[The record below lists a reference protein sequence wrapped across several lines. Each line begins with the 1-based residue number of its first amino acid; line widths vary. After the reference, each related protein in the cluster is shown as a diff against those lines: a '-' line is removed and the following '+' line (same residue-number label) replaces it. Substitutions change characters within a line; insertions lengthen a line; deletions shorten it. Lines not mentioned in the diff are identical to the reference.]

1 MCRQF
6 LKTFRISFL
15 AFFTLVSIMT
25 SGVMA
30 AVVLDKS
37 ASTTVAAIG
46 DVITF
51 TITASNLD
59 ANPLADIDIL
69 DTFPVGMTYVSHVVT
84 DGTVSISGQDLV
96 WHLSS
101 LAVSDSSQLTVAVSL
116 GQQGSLTNTVSSLGA
131 TSASATVMVLA
142 SAVTHFR
149 MDEPVDSWSGAAG
162 EVIDSGGTS
171 LHGRRLT
178 SSSPTTTNIVDPS
191 PSIAVQHPSVIG
203 SFCNAAMYDGNAIVE
218 VADSPLLDYTTQLS
232 ASVWIYPT
240 AYPSSGLYS
249 ILSNDV
255 NYEFHINSS
264 GHLFWW
270 WQASTLTSAATI
282 PLNQWTHVAITLD
295 SSSAVRRQRIYI
307 NGVQDSNVRHWHG
320 TLRTNNCNFH
330 IGGDVSTS
338 NCQIMSARNF
348 HGMIDEVKLYRFELS
363 QEEVVADMRLG
374 RSCSGT
380 FDHIRIE
387 HDGVASICAP
397 ERITIKAC
405 MDADCTALY
414 PGDVTVNLSPT
425 GWVGGGTFSFR
436 GGIGVRSLA
445 RSTPEEVTLGTTSVS
460 PNPGYSS
467 RCFNGSDETCTLE
480 FETASCTF
488 DAVEV
493 GGDPQTPI
501 FTKLSG
507 VSFDLDVL
515 ALLDPTTIN
524 TGYTGSVSVDLV
536 DSTGATCP
544 TGAGLTAATDITYT
558 SGDAGR
564 KTVSFSYSH
573 AARNVRVRATVA
585 GVAPACSTDNFSVR
599 PQTLDV
605 SSPDATN
612 TSLGGTPI
620 VVAGAPFTLLAAA
633 LPGYDGIPEI
643 DNSLIVGSPIA
654 GYLSGVFNSADPV
667 TGISSGMNISYDE
680 VGHFGLNQNAIYD
693 DSFTGVDQPGDCAA
707 GFSNTLSGGRYGCSF
722 GNQLIPLV
730 VDGSGFGRFVPARL
744 AVSSNTPVFANSCS
758 SSFTYMGQE
767 FDYLIDP
774 ELTVTA
780 LNQAGTVTSNY
791 GDNYWR
797 LLSNLSGRS
806 YTSNVVTTANLTLST
821 SGSAI
826 WNGTTDSDGVGT
838 VTLSGEG
845 LTHTKPAVPAS
856 PFTTNIDLTFSAA
869 DLTDSDGVC
878 FDPENDGTCNSYSIN
893 PIVGGE
899 QRYGRML
906 LSSAFGPETL
916 PLVVPVMT
924 EYYAGSSFVLNTLD
938 NCSSYNST
946 DLILDNFQG
955 NLASGETLASG
966 SGTLLSGIGNS
977 LSLSAPGV
985 GNDGS
990 VDVTLDLSLA
1000 TGAGLEWLQ
1009 SSGNNPKAKATFG
1022 IFKGNNH
1029 LIYMRESVW

>member
-1 MCRQF
+1 MSCQVLRILRLLPVAF
-6 LKTFRISFL
+6 L
-15 AFFTLVSIMT
+15 FFTSVMT
-25 SGVMA
+25 SSAIA
-30 AVVLDKS
+30 AVALDKLS
-37 ASTTVAAIG
+37 STTVAALG

-59 ANPLADIDIL
+59 ATPLIDIDIL
-69 DTFPVGMTYVSHVVT
+69 DTLPAGMTYVNHVVS
-84 DGTVSISGQDLV
+84 DGTVTVSGQDLV
-96 WHLSS
+96 WNLSS
-101 LAVSDSSQLTVAVSL
+101 LAVSESSQLTVAVSL
-116 GQQGSLTNTVSSLGA
+116 SQQGSLTNTVSSSGA

-149 MDEPVDSWSGAAG
+149 MDEPIDSWNGTAG

-178 SSSPTTTNIVDPS
+178 SSSPTTTNIVDPN

-232 ASVWIYPT
+232 ASAWIYPT
-240 AYPSSGLYS
+240 AYPRSGLYS

-270 WQASTLTSAATI
+270 WQAATLTSAATI

-295 SSSAVRRQRIYI
+295 SSSGVRRQRIYI
-307 NGVQDSNVRHWHG
+307 NGVLDSNVRHWQG
-320 TLRTNNCNFH
+320 TLATNDCNFH
-330 IGGDVSTS
+330 IGGDVNTG
-338 NCQIMSARNF
+338 NCQIISSRNF
-348 HGMIDEVKLYRFELS
+348 HGMIDEVKLYPFELS

-405 MDADCTALY
+405 MDANCTALY
-414 PGDVTVNLSPT
+414 PGDITVNLSPS
-425 GWVGGGTFSFR
+425 GWVGGGTFSFS

-460 PNPGYSS
+460 PNPGYPT
-467 RCFNGSDETCTLE
+467 RCFNGTAETCTLE

-493 GGDPQTPI
+493 GGAPQTPI
-501 FTKLSG
+501 YTKLSG
-507 VSFDLDVL
+507 VSFDVDVL

-524 TGYTGSVSVDLV
+524 TDYTGSVSIDLV
-536 DSTGATCP
+536 DSTGTTCP
-544 TGAGLTAATDITYT
+544 TGTGLTAATDITYT

-564 KTVSFSYSH
+564 KTVSFSYPD

-585 GVAPACSTDNFSVR
+585 GVAPACSTDNFAVR
-599 PQTLDV
+599 PQVLDI
-605 SSPDATN
+605 SSPDAN
-612 TSLGGTPI
+612 NHSLTGTPI
-620 VVAGAPFTLLAAA
+620 VVAGAPFTLLATAR
-633 LPGYDGIPEI
+633 PGYDGIPEI
-643 DNSLIVGSPIA
+643 DNSLITGSPVA
-654 GYLSGVFNSADPV
+654 GHLSGAFNPAVPG
-667 TGISSGMNISYDE
+667 TGISSGANISYTE

-693 DSFTGVDQPGDCAA
+693 DSFTAVDQPGDCVV

-722 GNQLIPLV
+722 GSQAIPLV
-730 VDGSGFGRFVPARL
+730 VDSSGFGRFIPARL
-744 AVSSNTPVFANSCS
+744 AVSSNDPTFANSCS

-791 GDNYWR
+791 GGNYWR
-797 LLSNLSGRS
+797 LSSTLGGRS
-806 YTSNVVTTANLTLST
+806 YASNVVTTANLTLST
-821 SGSAI
+821 YGSSIWSGTA
-826 WNGTTDSDGVGT
+826 DSDGVGE

-845 LTHTKPAVPAS
+845 LTYTKPALPTS
-856 PFTTNIDLTFSAA
+856 PFTTNVDLTFSAA

-878 FDPENDGTCNSYSIN
+878 FDPEADGVCNPYTISS
-893 PIVGGE
+893 IVGGE
-899 QRYGRML
+899 QRYGRL
-906 LSSAFGPETL
+906 VLSNAFGPETL
-916 PLVVPVMT
+916 PLVVPVTT
-924 EYYAGSSFVLNTLD
+924 EYYTGSSFVVNTLD
-938 NCSSYNST
+938 NCTGYTAS
-946 DLILDNFQG
+946 DLTLDNFQG
-955 NLASGETLASG
+955 NLAAGETIASG
-966 SGTLLSGIGNS
+966 SGTLLSGLGNN

-990 VDVTLDLSLA
+990 VDVTLDLTLA

-1009 SSGNNPKAKATFG
+1009 SSGNNPKAKVTFG